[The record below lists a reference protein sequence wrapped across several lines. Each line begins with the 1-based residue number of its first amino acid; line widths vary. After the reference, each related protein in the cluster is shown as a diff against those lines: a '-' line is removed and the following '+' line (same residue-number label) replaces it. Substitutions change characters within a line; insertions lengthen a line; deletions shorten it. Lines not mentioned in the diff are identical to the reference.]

1 MPETLQSSSSPE
13 PFLQRMEKIGR
24 YSFFTGLVGAP
35 LALIG
40 VIGLAIVSSNDIAR
54 TVLASIGLLGLVA
67 LLGSVAVY
75 LVHAGVVLW
84 YVRKYPTRQSVPE
97 QGGHDE

>member
-1 MPETLQSSSSPE
+1 MSETTQTSSTPE
-13 PFLQRMEKIGR
+13 PFLRRLEKVGR
-24 YSFFTGLVGAP
+24 YSFVTGLISAP

-40 VIGLAIVSSNDIAR
+40 VIGLAIASYNDFAR
-54 TVLASIGLLGLVA
+54 TVLASIGLLGLVT
-67 LLGSVAVY
+67 LLGSVVVY

-84 YVRKYPTRQSVPE
+84 YVHKYPTRQSAPK